1 MVIQTIRKKLK
12 LETTGRPAKST
23 SSIIEKLLRESIRL
37 TQVQDIAG
45 CRVVVADVLEQER
58 VVASLRD
65 VFLRVTV
72 IDRRKKPSYGYRAIH
87 VVARIAGKLI
97 EIQVRS
103 SLQHLWAEFSEKL
116 SDVVDP
122 AIKYG
127 GGNDEILQT
136 LTNNSATMG
145 KLEDLEKQLALEP
158 EQHLEVIEQ
167 QQELRRLKTEMSEML
182 TWAISWLENQKERE
196 K

>member
-1 MVIQTIRKKLK
+1 
-12 LETTGRPAKST
+12 
-23 SSIIEKLLRESIRL
+23 
-37 TQVQDIAG
+37 
-45 CRVVVADVLEQER
+45 
-58 VVASLRD
+58 
-65 VFLRVTV
+65 
-72 IDRRKKPSYGYRAIH
+72 
-87 VVARIAGKLI
+87 
-97 EIQVRS
+97 
-103 SLQHLWAEFSEKL
+103 LQHLWAEFSEKL